1 MSYACVRVVY
11 LSVSKIALTYIT
23 FSIILSWLS
32 PCAQYAAAVMW
43 FVKYPRLLHIR
54 QKELWSSKREA
65 VKRPFSCFHQ
75 SNPSRSPEHELG
87 TPATI
92 TAQVFH
98 FIFLS
103 KIHFWCWNSVKA
115 LATPSVSVNISVD
128 TCNGPHSYTTHTK
141 SQWSYLASLVFGEN
155 CRKIGVNTSG
165 WESIKWWHHQCVSHE
180 VMTSP
185 MSVQSES
192 SICGGGFPNIMNI
205 YYKSSCDI
213 INFCFYFISPR
224 LFLTAPSNSKAHQG
238 GSMMVLGNSQAKTG
252 IYWVDQYDN
261 LNNILI
267 SVFPVQ
273 QTNQH

>member
-1 MSYACVRVVY
+1 MSYACVHVVY
-11 LSVSKIALTYIT
+11 ISVSKIALTYIT

-75 SNPSRSPEHELG
+75 SNPSRSPQHELG

-192 SICGGGFPNIMNI
+192 SICWGGAFPTSWIFITNPLVT
-205 YYKSSCDI
+205 SSI
-213 INFCFYFISPR
+213 FVFISFHLDCFSQLLQIQR
-224 LFLTAPSNSKAHQG
+224 LTKEDQWWYLATVKLKQESTELTN
-238 GSMMVLGNSQAKTG
+238 T
-252 IYWVDQYDN
+252 I
-261 LNNILI
+261 I
-267 SVFPVQ
+267 
-273 QTNQH
+273 